1 MIEINK
7 NEEEFITIVTLKDTT
22 PTPPSELIDTS
33 GENKLRVVF
42 TNLKD
47 NSERTVKFETET
59 NKIGVNLLDS
69 DTYNKG
75 SEIKR
80 KFSDLLIL
88 EEGIDYETN
97 KRKKKKL
104 QKEYDSLESEI
115 ESLISDNKIEIKI
128 NASFTKDE
136 NVTKQ
141 EKIVYEYNT
150 ILESWVLYKKTT

>member
-150 ILESWVLYKKTT
+150 ILESWVLKKKTT

>member
-104 QKEYDSLESEI
+104 QKEYDSLES
-115 ESLISDNKIEIKI
+115 
-128 NASFTKDE
+128 
-136 NVTKQ
+136 
-141 EKIVYEYNT
+141 
-150 ILESWVLYKKTT
+150 

>member
-1 MIEINK
+1 LIEINK